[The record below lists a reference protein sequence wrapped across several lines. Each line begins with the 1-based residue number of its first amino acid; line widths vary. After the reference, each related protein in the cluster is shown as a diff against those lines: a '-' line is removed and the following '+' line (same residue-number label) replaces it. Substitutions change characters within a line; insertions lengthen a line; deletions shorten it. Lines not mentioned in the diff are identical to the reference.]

1 MKIEEEKSVQNL
13 IFVKNYKNNEVLR
26 KSFFELAKSTFD
38 ISFEDWYEQGFW
50 GEGYIP
56 FSFVEGEKVI
66 ANASVNVLEL
76 VINGERKK
84 AIQIGTVMTHPDYQK
99 RGLSASL
106 MNKVIEEFEDQV
118 DFMYLFANETV
129 LEFYPKFGFKAVEE
143 HIFSIDFPLD
153 CTTDSNMNFSNFT
166 NLTTST
172 PSALA
177 QASIRKLDVSQPEDL
192 RLITKFASERL
203 PVSQRFGTNNT
214 KGIVM
219 YYCLNVFNDHI
230 YYLENEDVIAI
241 FGKENN
247 HIDVFD
253 IISINEMNES
263 NIQNILAKIGG
274 NDTVKATFH
283 FTPDYKGIA
292 LNSEINNDGLFVR
305 ATGDN
310 VYPARVKHPVTSIA

>member
-1 MKIEEEKSVQNL
+1 MQEFT
-13 IFVKNYKNNEVLR
+13 FVKNYKNNEALR
-26 KSFFELAKSTFD
+26 KSFFELAKRTFD

-76 VINGERKK
+76 VINGEKKK

-106 MNKVIEEFEDQV
+106 MNKVIEEFENRV

-143 HIFSIDFPLD
+143 HIFSIDFPFD
-153 CTTDSNMNFSNFT
+153 FPTDSSMSLT
-166 NLTTST
+166 NVTTPT
-172 PSALA
+172 PSPIA
-177 QASIRKLDVSQPEDL
+177 QGSIRKLDVNKPEDF

-230 YYLENEDVIAI
+230 YYLENEDVIVI
-241 FGKENN
+241 YQQENN
-247 HIDVFD
+247 QMDVFD
-253 IISINEMNES
+253 IICVNEINEMN
-263 NIQNILAKIGG
+263 IHNILTTIADKDTGKI
-274 NDTVKATFH
+274 TFH
-283 FTPDYKGIA
+283 FTPNYKEIE
-292 LNSEINNDGLFVR
+292 LKSEIINDGLFVR
-305 ATGDN
+305 TTGDN
-310 VYPARVKHPVTSIA
+310 VYPAKVKHPVTSIA

>member
-1 MKIEEEKSVQNL
+1 MQEFT
-13 IFVKNYKNNEVLR
+13 FVKNYKNNEALR
-26 KSFFELAKSTFD
+26 KSFFELAKRTFD

-76 VINGERKK
+76 VINGEKKK

-99 RGLSASL
+99 KGLSANL
-106 MNKVIEEFEDQV
+106 MNKVIEEFENKV

-143 HIFSIDFPLD
+143 HIFSIDFPFD
-153 CTTDSNMNFSNFT
+153 FPTDSSMSLT
-166 NLTTST
+166 NVTTPT
-172 PSALA
+172 PSPIA
-177 QASIRKLDVSQPEDL
+177 QGSIRKLDVNKPEDF

-241 FGKENN
+241 YQQENN
-247 HIDVFD
+247 QMDVFD
-253 IISINEMNES
+253 IISINEMND
-263 NIQNILAKIGG
+263 IKIHNILTTIADKDTGKI
-274 NDTVKATFH
+274 TFH
-283 FTPDYKGIA
+283 FTPDYKGIE
-292 LNSEINNDGLFVR
+292 LKSEIINDGLFVR
-305 ATGDN
+305 TTGDN
-310 VYPARVKHPVTSIA
+310 VYPAKVKHPVTSIA

>member
-1 MKIEEEKSVQNL
+1 MQEFT
-13 IFVKNYKNNEVLR
+13 FVKDYKNNAALR

-38 ISFEDWYEQGFW
+38 ISFEGWYEQGFW

-76 VINGERKK
+76 VINGAKKK

-99 RGLSASL
+99 RGLSANL
-106 MNKVIEEFEDQV
+106 MNKVIEEFEDKV
-118 DFMYLFANETV
+118 DLMYLFANETV
-129 LEFYPKFGFKAVEE
+129 LEFYPKFGFKPVEE

-153 CTTDSNMNFSNFT
+153 FPTDSSMNLTNFT
-166 NLTTST
+166 
-172 PSALA
+172 PSPFE
-177 QASIRKLDVSQPEDL
+177 QTHIRKLDVSQPEDL

-219 YYCLNVFNDHI
+219 YYCLNVFHDHI

-241 FGKENN
+241 FSKENN
-247 HIDVFD
+247 HMDIFD
-253 IISINEMNES
+253 IISLNEMNES
-263 NIQNILAKIGG
+263 NIQNILATIGG

-283 FTPDYKGIA
+283 FTPDYKGIE
-292 LNSEINNDGLFVR
+292 LNSEIINDGLFVR

-310 VYPARVKHPVTSIA
+310 VYPEKVKHPVTSIA

>member
-1 MKIEEEKSVQNL
+1 MQEFT
-13 IFVKNYKNNEVLR
+13 FVKNYKNNETLR
-26 KSFFELAKSTFD
+26 KSFFELAKRTFD

-76 VINGERKK
+76 VINGEKKK

-99 RGLSASL
+99 KGLSANL
-106 MNKVIEEFEDQV
+106 MNKVIEEFENKV

-143 HIFSIDFPLD
+143 HIFSIDFPFD
-153 CTTDSNMNFSNFT
+153 FPTDSSMSLT
-166 NLTTST
+166 NVTTPT
-172 PSALA
+172 PSPLA
-177 QASIRKLDVSQPEDL
+177 QASIRKLDVCQAEDL

-219 YYCLNVFNDHI
+219 YYCLNVFSDHI

-241 FGKENN
+241 FNKENN
-247 HIDVFD
+247 HMDIFD

-263 NIQNILAKIGG
+263 NIQNILATIGG

-283 FTPDYKGIA
+283 FTPDYKGIE
-292 LNSEINNDGLFVR
+292 LKSEIINDGLFVR
-305 ATGDN
+305 TTGDN
-310 VYPARVKHPVTSIA
+310 VYPAKVKHPVTSIA

>member
-1 MKIEEEKSVQNL
+1 MLEFT
-13 IFVKNYKNNEVLR
+13 FVKNYKNNEVLR
-26 KSFFELAKSTFD
+26 KSFFELAKNTFD
-38 ISFEDWYEQGFW
+38 ISFEDWYKQGFW

-76 VINGERKK
+76 VINGEKKK

-106 MNKVIEEFEDQV
+106 MNKVIEEFENKV
-118 DFMYLFANETV
+118 DFMYLFANDTV
-129 LEFYPKFGFKAVEE
+129 LEFYPKFGFKPVEE
-143 HIFSIDFPLD
+143 HLFSIDLP
-153 CTTDSNMNFSNFT
+153 NFT
-166 NLTTST
+166 PSPLTQTG
-172 PSALA
+172 
-177 QASIRKLDVSQPEDL
+177 IRKLDVNQPEDL

-219 YYCLNVFNDHI
+219 YYCLNVFSDHI

-241 FGKENN
+241 FNKENN
-247 HIDVFD
+247 HMDIFD
-253 IISINEMNES
+253 IISIHEMNES
-263 NIQNILAKIGG
+263 NIQNILATIGG

-283 FTPDYKGIA
+283 FTPDYKGIE
-292 LNSEINNDGLFVR
+292 LNSEIINDGLFVR

-310 VYPARVKHPVTSIA
+310 VYPAKVKHPVTSIA